1 MESQDCDALIRRSAE
16 LRARSARARKT
27 SAEIVSVSRQ
37 LALQIAL
44 LLADTVH
51 ASGYGCGYGYG
62 TAMTQARAAGGRNDG
77 GPRARG
83 AAGGP
88 GRHR

>member
-44 LLADTVH
+44 LLADT
-51 ASGYGCGYGYG
+51 ARGYGYG
-62 TAMTQARAAGGRNDG
+62 AAMAKGRAAGGRNDG